1 MSQIPP
7 PPPGQ
12 PAPTGATPGGTASNK
27 NLYTILAWG
36 LFPPIGSLIF
46 LFAGK
51 DDPDVKHNAAQAVVI
66 HGAALAVFIILWVLT
81 VIVVFFGILLFIWG
95 LIWFLLWLVGVILAF
110 QASGRRV
117 GQLEIGTLE
126 RDLELAPLGQQ
137 LLNERLGRLTRLFRH
152 SGTGLAEIREA

>member
-12 PAPTGATPGGTASNK
+12 PAPMGAAPGGSASNK

-51 DDPDVKHNAAQAVVI
+51 DDPDVKYNAAQAVVI
-66 HGAALAVFIILWVLT
+66 HGAALAVYIILWVLT
-81 VIVVFFGILLFIWG
+81 IIVVFFGILLFIWG

-117 GQLEIGTLE
+117 NF
-126 RDLELAPLGQQ
+126 PVLG
-137 LLNERLGRLTRLFRH
+137 
-152 SGTGLAEIREA
+152 SMAASYVPMIEAWAK

>member
-7 PPPGQ
+7 PPPQQ
-12 PAPTGATPGGTASNK
+12 PAPQGAAPGGSASNK

-36 LFPPIGSLIF
+36 LFPPICSLIF

-51 DDPDVKHNAAQAVVI
+51 DDPDVKYNAAQAVVI
-66 HGAALAVFIILWVLT
+66 HGAALAVYIVLWVLT

-117 GQLEIGTLE
+117 NF
-126 RDLELAPLGQQ
+126 PVLG
-137 LLNERLGRLTRLFRH
+137 
-152 SGTGLAEIREA
+152 SMAASYVPMVEAWAK